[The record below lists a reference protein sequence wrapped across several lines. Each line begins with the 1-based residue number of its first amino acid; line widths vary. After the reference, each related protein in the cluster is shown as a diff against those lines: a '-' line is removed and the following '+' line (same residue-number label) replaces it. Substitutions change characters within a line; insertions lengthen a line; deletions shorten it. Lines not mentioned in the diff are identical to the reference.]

1 MTTVKLYR
9 KGGKKDF
16 RIEKRN
22 GMFFVFEGAKCLRE
36 YITSV
41 EEAEHQI
48 NLIVLNRKKAN
59 MESVPILNADGSTSV
74 KPLKFVAKNPV
85 EKTCSI
91 CDKPFLDDTYAL
103 QKKYC
108 SDDCKKEGYA
118 KSNKEAQKKY
128 QQKLRER
135 RKFDEMI
142 KKLFL
147 LENGVL
153 LSKTKRLKLEFF
165 RNAFDHE
172 LYTAQL
178 WKQTKISKEGG
189 LTRRTFAKKGNELS
203 FTKTE
208 FSDYVL
214 KCGFYPSN
222 EALEYERKYQ
232 ESKEQFPEQPR
243 EEFKEVMLDA
253 GTRPLN
259 IPPAE
264 SLPNDVMLNDA
275 IVELYN
281 LGRKGELNED
291 NFMEHIRTLILSKY
305 DDNFIKS
312 EQVQQMLQRLERI
325 IKNSIPIWRERLE
338 KELKMDSDLEHISDD
353 PFNKE
358 EPIIREYMKEELPIN
373 SKSQITNEVEMYVDI
388 VIDALKNLFLNS
400 NASIKAEMPQY
411 VMRIASL
418 LPISYSK
425 VIEMG
430 HRCQKGIA
438 QTLEVKKIIV
448 STMMGQNIVPTDYHF
463 EEAKALYKSVSGIS
477 PLGTTDALA
486 IYTNDV
492 LKAFATV
499 SENQLDLA
507 KRLTDLDN
515 SNSDKIGR
523 LVDLVSDTEKLMSK
537 SIEQSSNL
545 IALVNESFSR
555 EKQLYDIIENMRSMI
570 TDLQTKVE
578 ESKKK
583 KGWFNKF

>member
-59 MESVPILNADGSTSV
+59 MESVPILNSDGSTSV

-91 CDKPFLDDTYAL
+91 CSKSFLDDTYAL

-135 RKFDEMI
+135 RKFDEMMR
-142 KKLFL
+142 KLFL
-147 LENGVL
+147 LEKGVL
-153 LSKTKRLKLEFF
+153 ISKTKRLKLEFF

-172 LYTAQL
+172 LYSAQL
-178 WKQTKISKEGG
+178 WKQTNISKKDGV
-189 LTRRTFAKKGNELS
+189 TRRTFAKKGNELS
-203 FTKTE
+203 FTKLE

-214 KCGFYPSN
+214 KCGFFPSN
-222 EALEYERKYQ
+222 EPLEYQRKYQ
-232 ESKEQFPEQPR
+232 EAHEQFPENYVDLEKQ
-243 EEFKEVMLDA
+243 LSA
-253 GTRPLN
+253 GALTDDVSESVSN
-259 IPPAE
+259 ISPAE
-264 SLPNDVMLNDA
+264 SLTNPVD
-275 IVELYN
+275 IEVE
-281 LGRKGELNED
+281 
-291 NFMEHIRTLILSKY
+291 KY
-305 DDNFIKS
+305 
-312 EQVQQMLQRLERI
+312 
-325 IKNSIPIWRERLE
+325 
-338 KELKMDSDLEHISDD
+338 DD

-358 EPIIREYMKEELPIN
+358 EPMIRDYMKEELPIN

-388 VIDALKNLFLNS
+388 VIDALKNLFLNR

-430 HRCQKGIA
+430 YRCEKGIA

-463 EEAKALYKSVSGIS
+463 EEAKALYNSVSGIS